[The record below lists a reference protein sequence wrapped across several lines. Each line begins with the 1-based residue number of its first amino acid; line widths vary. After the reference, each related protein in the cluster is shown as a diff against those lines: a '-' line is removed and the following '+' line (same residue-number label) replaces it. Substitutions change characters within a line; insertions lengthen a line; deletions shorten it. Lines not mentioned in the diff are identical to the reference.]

1 MRGFWST
8 VFLKTAPCGVSVES
22 KPSDVV
28 ITEVNYL
35 HFAAINYVFTTLVI
49 VAISYFAPVPDL
61 ETYAGKTFF
70 TRHARSVTREAAA
83 VSDLC

>member
-1 MRGFWST
+1 M
-8 VFLKTAPCGVSVES
+8 ES

-49 VAISYFAPVPDL
+49 VAISYFAPVPDV